1 MDPHKQRMAYL
12 NPNHNQKKYFF
23 HPTTQLLPILKKE
36 LVSSIAQVKGSDL
49 ANQPASSV
57 NGLLQGRAAG
67 LEITSPNGSPEATPT
82 IRIRGLSSI
91 QGNND
96 PLFVIDGFIA
106 GTDFNL
112 LIKS

>member
-1 MDPHKQRMAYL
+1 MFLQYKVR
-12 NPNHNQKKYFF
+12 
-23 HPTTQLLPILKKE
+23 
-36 LVSSIAQVKGSDL
+36 GSDL

-67 LEITSPNGSPEATPT
+67 LEIFSKWKSRTTPT

-96 PLFVIDGFIA
+96 PLLVDGFIA

-112 LIKS
+112 QNINVNDIRSIEVLKDASALAIYETRGALG